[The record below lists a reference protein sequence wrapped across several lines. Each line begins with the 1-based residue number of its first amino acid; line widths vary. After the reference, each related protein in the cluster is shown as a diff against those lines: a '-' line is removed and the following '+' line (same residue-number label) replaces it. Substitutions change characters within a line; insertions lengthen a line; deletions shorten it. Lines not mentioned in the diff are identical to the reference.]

1 MSDENTMIR
10 REEVSGELTIQQL
23 AGNMEKLRDV
33 MKSVMKKDQDY
44 GEIPGT
50 NSKPTLLKPGG
61 EKLAML
67 FRYAPQY
74 EESIVELAG
83 GHREYRTK
91 CRLIHVPTQAF
102 VGEASGV
109 ATTMEAKYRYR
120 GGARKCPSCGK
131 ATIKKSKYP
140 PRDAPNEAPGFY
152 CYAKVGGCGLE
163 FSANDPDITSQS
175 EVKTENP
182 DIADSYNT
190 VQQISQKR
198 AFLAAIKTA
207 TASSELFTT
216 EVADPDN
223 MPHDDHHGEPPPSD
237 MPPPASAPKP
247 PAAYIPKC
255 PKCGAAMTKKK
266 RKSDGN
272 EFWSCTKWNREGTG
286 CNGTMSTEQAEA
298 ERPGNAPTQ
307 VSRDFEQLRDNL
319 YKMGVPKGNLE
330 HADAIVAY
338 AVEGTTLQMCAKD
351 AALASK
357 VLDQLIGFNAV
368 GDTTEEI
375 YFKSLK
381 QAGIEIPAELQAKVD
396 AILAGPPQ

>member
-1 MSDENTMIR
+1 MSDDENRLIR
-10 REEVSGELTIQQL
+10 REEVGGELTIGQL
-23 AGNMEKLRDV
+23 AGNMEKLREV

-74 EESIVELAG
+74 EETIIELPG
-83 GHREYRTK
+83 NHREYRTK
-91 CRLIHVPTQAF
+91 CRLVHIPTGNF

-109 ATTMEAKYRYR
+109 CTTAESKYKWR

-131 ATIKKSKYP
+131 STIKKSKFP
-140 PRDAPNEAPGFY
+140 PRDAPDMPPGFY
-152 CYAKVGGCGLE
+152 CHAKVGGCGAE
-163 FSANDPDITSQS
+163 FSHNDPEITSQS

-223 MPHDDHHGEPPPSD
+223 MPHGESPHEGHGEPPPSSTPPSE
-237 MPPPASAPKP
+237 PPPKAWVPSCKLCNAPMRKQ
-247 PAAYIPKC
+247 
-255 PKCGAAMTKKK
+255 K
-266 RKSDGN
+266 RKSDGQ
-272 EFWSCTKWNREGTG
+272 EFWSCTKWRETG
-286 CNGTMSTEQAEA
+286 CKGTMSLEQAEA
-298 ERPGNAPTQ
+298 EKPGNAPSQ

-319 YKMGVPKGNLE
+319 YNMGVPKGNLP

-338 AVEGTTLQMCAKD
+338 AVDGTTLKMCATD
-351 AALASK
+351 AALANK
-357 VLDQLIGFNAV
+357 VLDALIGFNAV

-375 YFKSLK
+375 YFKALTA
-381 QAGIEIPAELQAKVD
+381 AGIEIPAELQAKVD
-396 AILAGPPQ
+396 AILAGS